1 MHKVIL
7 ISGGRKSGKSQLAE
21 NIAKKINK
29 ITYVALSEFRPDDKD
44 WQERITKHRLRRPSH
59 WNTIETDDLI
69 KALKNEKN
77 ALLIDSIGGFVV
89 KNLSMKNDMWEKHKK
104 NLLIHLNNYHN
115 QIIIVAEQVGWGL
128 VSEYKIGNLFADRLG
143 DLIKDITNISDENWL
158 AINGKALKLDDIVIN
173 I

>member
-77 ALLIDSIGGFVV
+77 AILIDSIGGFVV
-89 KNLSMKNDMWEKHKK
+89 KNLSMENNKWDKHKK
-104 NLLIHLNNYHN
+104 NLLIHLNNYQN
-115 QIIIVAEQVGWGL
+115 LIIIVAEQVGWGL
-128 VSEYKIGNLFADRLG
+128 VSEHKIGNLFADRLG
-143 DLIKDITNISDENWL
+143 DLLKDISSISDENWL